1 MRAGAETKGRVA
13 IALAIGFCVTAMSAQ
28 RTQQARPSSESREAT
43 CRSSF
48 RSRTTAPRPR
58 GIPRCSGRCAGRSPT
73 VQSARSAGSNV
84 ATSSR
89 ISCRLAPDNTRPTT
103 ALALG
108 LALRGPALDGVPH
121 GQQEG
126 AVREALLAAGETQ
139 LHATAPLAP
148 FGLDH
153 FSRTLGRLPIEDVE
167 SFRAVETFLRK
178 ILEKPFPQVQDAPHI
193 GAARGLESLARLRRG
208 SRRSTTRR
216 SSN

>member
-1 MRAGAETKGRVA
+1 MLLGALRGPLADSAIRALGRLERRDV
-13 IALAIGFCVTAMSAQ
+13 ITDLL
-28 RTQQARPSSESREAT
+28 PY
-43 CRSSF
+43 
-48 RSRTTAPRPR
+48 
-58 GIPRCSGRCAGRSPT
+58 
-73 VQSARSAGSNV
+73 
-84 ATSSR
+84 
-89 ISCRLAPDNTRPTT
+89 LAPNNTRATT

-139 LHATAPLAP
+139 LHATAPLAL

-178 ILEKPFPQVQDAPHI
+178 SPREAVSSGRRTPRTSAP
-193 GAARGLESLARLRRG
+193 REG
-208 SRRSTTRR
+208 SSRWRV
-216 SSN
+216 